1 MDVQPAYSDEAN
13 KFLARAPA
21 LLINGEWRKSDGDA
35 IVEVVDPSRGEVV
48 GAVADASASDI
59 DRAVRSASAAFE
71 DGRWS
76 RMAPAR
82 REAHLR
88 RLADLIEASAPIL
101 AELEAIDSGKTL
113 TSAERVD
120 LPLAC
125 AALRYSAG
133 WCGRIEGGHHEAWG
147 VSSGRHHSY
156 VRREPIGV
164 VAAIVPWN
172 FPLAMA
178 ISKLAPALAAGC
190 TVVLKPAE
198 QTSLTALLLAD
209 LVTKADVPAGV
220 VNVVTG
226 TGQGAGAALVRHP
239 LVAKVAFT
247 GSTEVGKAILRSSA
261 DQIKRVTLELGGK
274 SPAILLPDVD
284 AAAAGAAAAG
294 SAFFNAGQV
303 CTAGT
308 RVYAHRS
315 QFDVAVEQAVTTAG
329 AIRMGPALSRK
340 SQMGP
345 LVSVTQRDRVLRY
358 VEGARASGAGV
369 LCGGEPVGET
379 SFHVSPAVTVDVT
392 SDMPIAREE
401 VFGPVISIYRYDDL
415 DEVVGLANDS
425 DYGLAASIWTND
437 LSAMHRLASRLKA
450 GVVWG
455 NCHGGLD
462 LSMPFGGYGRSGLG
476 REGGSEGIHAY
487 LETKSVM
494 IQL

>member
-1 MDVQPAYSDEAN
+1 MEVQPAYSDKARE
-13 KFLARAPA
+13 FLARESS
-21 LLINGEWRKSDGDA
+21 LFIDGQWCVSEGDA
-35 IVEVVDPSRGEVV
+35 RLDVIDPSRGETV
-48 GAVADASASDI
+48 GAIADASAFDV
-59 DRAVRSASAAFE
+59 DRAVRSANAAFE
-71 DGRWS
+71 EGRWS
-76 RMAPAR
+76 HTAPAR
-82 REAHLR
+82 REALLR
-88 RLADLIEASAPIL
+88 RLAELIEAAAPLL

-113 TSAERVD
+113 ISAERVD

-133 WCGRIEGGHHEAWG
+133 WCGRIPGDHHEAWG
-147 VSSGRHHSY
+147 LPAGRHHSY

-190 TVVLKPAE
+190 TIVLKPAE
-198 QTSLTALLLAD
+198 QTSLTTLMLAS
-209 LVTKADVPAGV
+209 LIAEAGIPAGV

-226 TGQGAGAALVRHP
+226 TGCGAGAALVRHP
-239 LVAKVAFT
+239 LIAKIAFT
-247 GSTEVGKAILRSSA
+247 GSTEVGKAILKSSA
-261 DQIKRVTLELGGK
+261 DQLKRVTLELGGK
-274 SPAILLPDVD
+274 SPAILLPDAD
-284 AAAAGAAAAG
+284 AAAAGAAAG
-294 SAFFNAGQV
+294 SAFFHAGQV

-308 RVYAHRS
+308 RLYAHRS
-315 QFDVAVEQAVTTAG
+315 NFDVVVDKVVEAAQ
-329 AIRMGPALSRK
+329 AIRLGPALSRG

-345 LVSVTQRDRVLRY
+345 LVSAIQRERVLRY
-358 VEGARASGAGV
+358 VDSAREAGASI
-369 LCGGEPVGET
+369 LCGGEAVGEA
-379 SFHVSPAVTVDVT
+379 SFHVSPTVTAEVT
-392 SDMPIAREE
+392 PDMPIAREE
-401 VFGPVISIYRYDDL
+401 IFGPVISVHRYDDL

-437 LSAMHRLASRLKA
+437 LSAMHGLASRLKA

-462 LSMPFGGYGRSGLG
+462 LSMPFGGFKQSGLG
-476 REGGSEGIHAY
+476 REGGAEGILAY

>member
-1 MDVQPAYSDEAN
+1 MDIQPAYSAKASE
-13 KFLARAPA
+13 FLARDPA
-21 LLINGEWRKSDGDA
+21 LFIDGVWCA
-35 IVEVVDPSRGEVV
+35 PEGGAVVEVVDPSRGDNI
-48 GAVADASASDI
+48 GAVADASAQDV
-59 DRAVRSASAAFE
+59 DRAVMSASRAFE

-76 RMAPAR
+76 RMAPVR
-82 REAHLR
+82 REALLR
-88 RLADLIEASAPIL
+88 RLADLIEASAPLL

-120 LPLAC
+120 LPLTC
-125 AALRYSAG
+125 AALRYAAG

-147 VSSGRHHSY
+147 LPAGRHHSY

-172 FPLAMA
+172 FPLVMA

-198 QTSLTALLLAD
+198 QTSLSSLMLGD
-209 LVTKADVPAGV
+209 LVAEAGFPAGV

-226 TGQGAGAALVRHP
+226 TGGGTGGALVQHP
-239 LVAKVAFT
+239 LVAKITFT

-261 DQIKRVTLELGGK
+261 DKLKRVTLELGGK
-274 SPAILLPDVD
+274 SPAILLPDAD
-284 AAAAGAAAAG
+284 IASASLAAG

-308 RVYAHRS
+308 RIYVHRS
-315 QFDVAVEQAVTTAG
+315 NFDDAVGKAVEAAKE
-329 AIRMGPALSRK
+329 IRLGPSLSRG

-345 LVSVTQRDRVLRY
+345 LVSTRQRERVLQYIDR
-358 VEGARASGAGV
+358 ARAAGASV
-369 LCGGEPVGET
+369 LCGGEAVGEA
-379 SFHVSPAVTVDVT
+379 SFHVSPTVTVEVT
-392 SDMPIAREE
+392 PDMPIAREE
-401 VFGPVISIYRYDDL
+401 VFGPVVSVYRYDDL

-437 LSAMHRLASRLKA
+437 LSAMHRFAARLKA
-450 GVVWG
+450 GVIWG

-462 LSMPFGGYGRSGLG
+462 LSMPFGGFKQSGLG
-476 REGGSEGIHAY
+476 REGGEEGVSTY